1 MASNANR
8 EKLFHSSG
16 DLMAF
21 PGGRDTPKQ
30 PKRGE
35 IGIWRVAENKTS
47 SSGHRTN
54 FHIAS
59 EKTLVYEV
67 RNVPFASTE
76 YDSVREYIK
85 HQVEL
90 GGPALAKT
98 SLFMLR
104 DELVVGCPPGKDL
117 ARDEGF
123 EAGLPCWRALPAFRF
138 EGRMLVAGH
147 LPPSET
153 YECEALGS
161 SLRKLL
167 ASEKAG
173 VDKPTRA
180 QVRKLQELLASGEI
194 RRNVAHPDARSRA
207 KGW

>member
-1 MASNANR
+1 MR
-8 EKLFHSSG
+8 LEF
-16 DLMAF
+16 
-21 PGGRDTPKQ
+21 GGLPRTGTPC
-30 PKRGE
+30 P
-35 IGIWRVAENKTS
+35 A
-47 SSGHRTN
+47 HRTN

-59 EKTLVYEV
+59 EKTPVYEV
-67 RNVPFASTE
+67 RNVPFASTD

-85 HQVEL
+85 HQVEV
-90 GGPALAKT
+90 GGSALAKT

-138 EGRMLVAGH
+138 EGRMLVPGP
-147 LPPSET
+147 LPASET

-161 SLRKLL
+161 SLRKLV

-180 QVRKLQELLASGEI
+180 LVTEASGPARLGRGPPERLSHGSI
-194 RRNVAHPDARSRA
+194 AGRTQCHRRT
-207 KGW
+207 